1 MLVFKSRFRA
11 FFLVLLNALLPLQA
25 NNAQAFD
32 TSNDFL
38 MNATIW
44 GAVGSLGFACYQ
56 GKPPCS
62 LDPGIDI
69 RKLTLSTDIG
79 SDNTIGFQ
87 RISLGADWQ
96 TPIYQ
101 VGNYQLTGRMELNA
115 GTWRSSLKTPLN
127 KSGHIFGINPV
138 FQSRYHLGKINPYFE
153 LGGGPNWLSNATI
166 EDEFKSTQFQF
177 GSIFGFGVQTTEFEM
192 GYRYLHI
199 SNAGI
204 ELPNPGTD
212 FHNLHIGI
220 TF

>member
-1 MLVFKSRFRA
+1 MFVFKRHSGA
-11 FFLVLLNALLPLQA
+11 FFFTLLSCLLPSTSA
-25 NNAQAFD
+25 HAFD

-62 LDPGIDI
+62 LDPGLDTE
-69 RKLTLSTDIG
+69 KLTLTADLG
-79 SDNTIGFQ
+79 SDDTIHFQ
-87 RISLGADWQ
+87 RLSLGADWRE
-96 TPIYQ
+96 PIFQ
-101 VGNYQLTGRMELNA
+101 SGSFKLAGRLEVNA
-115 GTWRSSLKTPLN
+115 GFWRSSLKAPLH
-127 KSGHIFGINPV
+127 KSGTILGINPV
-138 FQSRYHLGKINPYFE
+138 FQSTYSNGAYKPYFE

-166 EDEFKSTQFQF
+166 ENEFKSTQFQF
-177 GSIFGFGVQTTEFEM
+177 GSILGFGLQILQYEI

-204 ELPNPGTD
+204 EVPNPGTD
-212 FHNLHIGI
+212 FHNLHLAI